1 MTPSYSLKVNGET
14 FGFFKGRRG
23 LRQGDLISPFLYVIA
38 MEYLSRSLNQAAL
51 QDEFNFHPKCHT
63 MAISHLTFVDDL
75 MIFTRGDFMS
85 VQIICDVLQD
95 FGEASGLKTNSLKS
109 SIFLAGLNDFERE
122 SVLNSLVLQLE
133 ACLSDILAS
142 LYLEYT

>member
-1 MTPSYSLKVNGET
+1 
-14 FGFFKGRRG
+14 
-23 LRQGDLISPFLYVIA
+23 
-38 MEYLSRSLNQAAL
+38 MEYLSRCLNTTAL
-51 QDEFNFHPKCHT
+51 HNNFNFHRKCERLK
-63 MAISHLTFVDDL
+63 ISHLSFVDDL